1 MECVEECSRLAKEA
15 QEPTLAA
22 VLLAAGFAHRERTGP
37 APYVWEAAWNDVH
50 QRRAESWTR
59 ELRESVAEGEFSKAW
74 AEGMAMSIDEAI
86 QLAVERL
93 LL

>member
-1 MECVEECSRLAKEA
+1 
-15 QEPTLAA
+15 
-22 VLLAAGFAHRERTGP
+22 
-37 APYVWEAAWNDVH
+37 VWEAAWNDVH